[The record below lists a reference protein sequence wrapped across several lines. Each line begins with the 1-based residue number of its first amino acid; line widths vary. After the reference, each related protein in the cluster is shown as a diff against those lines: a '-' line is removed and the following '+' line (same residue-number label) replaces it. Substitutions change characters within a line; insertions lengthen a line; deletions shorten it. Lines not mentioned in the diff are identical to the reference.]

1 MTPHEIGITP
11 PRDPAALAR
20 ANAEVART
28 MVGRLSAALRK
39 LDAAPPPPAATPAR
53 WFRERERAAIVSRLR
68 ELGDEIEGCEGRE
81 NERRGE

>member
-1 MTPHEIGITP
+1 MTPPEIGITP

-28 MVGRLSAALRK
+28 MIGRLSAALRN
-39 LDAAPPPPAATPAR
+39 LTTPGPPLGYWDAWAHEQQR
-53 WFRERERAAIVSRLR
+53 RAIVARLR

-81 NERRGE
+81 QTRGIE